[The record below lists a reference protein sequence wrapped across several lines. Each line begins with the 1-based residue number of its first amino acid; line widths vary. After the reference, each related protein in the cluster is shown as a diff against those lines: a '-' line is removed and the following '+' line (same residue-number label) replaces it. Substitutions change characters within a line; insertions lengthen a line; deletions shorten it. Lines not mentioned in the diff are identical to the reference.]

1 MLRRK
6 YDVVNR
12 DAAGFIS
19 RRTEEEDREE
29 EHFPLVS
36 VRFAASSHR
45 VAEELRRRQK
55 THASR
60 GKEREK
66 KIKNKAHSQ
75 HEFHEESDEPKHD
88 ETCVGEREREREKR
102 EKKRTVSATPKEGK
116 APFASMTTTTTTSGK
131 KKKKKKK
138 KFESS
143 DRSFVGGAVYI

>member
-19 RRTEEEDREE
+19 RRTEEDREE

-36 VRFAASSHR
+36 VRFAASSQSR
-45 VAEELRRRQK
+45 AEELRRRQK

-88 ETCVGEREREREKR
+88 ETCVKREKK

-116 APFASMTTTTTTSGK
+116 APPCVDDDDDDDDDDEWEK
-131 KKKKKKK
+131 
-138 KFESS
+138 EEEEEEEIREL
-143 DRSFVGGAVYI
+143 RSAFCGTGAV

>member
-1 MLRRK
+1 MMLLIGMLRVLFREGQR
-6 YDVVNR
+6 N
-12 DAAGFIS
+12 
-19 RRTEEEDREE
+19 DREE

-36 VRFAASSHR
+36 VRFAASSQSR
-45 VAEELRRRQK
+45 AEELRRRQK

-88 ETCVGEREREREKR
+88 ETCVKRESKGERRKEQSAQHRRKEK
-102 EKKRTVSATPKEGK
+102 PL
-116 APFASMTTTTTTSGK
+116 ASMTRTTTTTSGK

>member
-1 MLRRK
+1 MIEKKSIFHSCQYALPLRR
-6 YDVVNR
+6 
-12 DAAGFIS
+12 
-19 RRTEEEDREE
+19 
-29 EHFPLVS
+29 
-36 VRFAASSHR
+36 R

-88 ETCVGEREREREKR
+88 ETCVKRESKGERRKEQSAQHRRKEK
-102 EKKRTVSATPKEGK
+102 PL
-116 APFASMTTTTTTSGK
+116 ASMTRTTTTTSGK

-143 DRSFVGGAVYI
+143 DRRFVGLAPFREREKINK